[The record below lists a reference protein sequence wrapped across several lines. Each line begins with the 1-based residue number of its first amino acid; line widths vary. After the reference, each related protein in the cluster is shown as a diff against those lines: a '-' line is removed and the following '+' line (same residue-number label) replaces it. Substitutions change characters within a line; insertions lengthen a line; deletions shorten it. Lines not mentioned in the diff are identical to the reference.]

1 MIHLNYVD
9 SYQILNFHLFDGKNL
24 ELGWLIPIHRI
35 SCGAVVLV
43 WWRRCGLINY
53 AYSSCAGL
61 TRDHASC
68 SANARAGNK
77 VLTFTITEKTPTPC
91 LALRAPTNAFTNKN
105 LLRHYILKP
114 PVPYYNCIGVP
125 TACLG
130 ASLV

>member
-68 SANARAGNK
+68 SENARAGNM
-77 VLTFTITEKTPTPC
+77 FD
-91 LALRAPTNAFTNKN
+91 AL
-105 LLRHYILKP
+105 
-114 PVPYYNCIGVP
+114 
-125 TACLG
+125 
-130 ASLV
+130 